1 MDTKAKRRILAA
13 KRKARPE
20 LKDEISWCK
29 YDYAKNF
36 DVSLESVHDNIQR
49 VDTRTISHSEFV
61 EKFEKPRI
69 PVVLTHSIDH
79 WRGYRKW
86 TIEKLARK
94 YGNQKFKVGE
104 DDDGYSVK
112 MKMKYYVEYIQN
124 NNDDSPLYIFDSSY
138 ADNPKKKKL
147 RDDYEIPRFFV
158 DDLFRYAGEKRRPP
172 YRSSLVIEQFVM
184 SDDINLFI
192 PVMVISEPPMYNLYG
207 GDDIDV
213 AVDSTNIAIPSQSVS
228 VTSYN
233 TIFPSLDQ
241 YL

>member
-172 YRSSLVIEQFVM
+172 YRFLFKLSKPKRK
-184 SDDINLFI
+184 NLNKKVFHVLSFTRIFI
-192 PVMVISEPPMYNLYG
+192 PTELSSFLFTFSRYVISRQ
-207 GDDIDV
+207 V
-213 AVDSTNIAIPSQSVS
+213 
-228 VTSYN
+228 
-233 TIFPSLDQ
+233 
-241 YL
+241 